1 MLQIKTKIKSLKNTP
16 TAKAYPPRWPL
27 LRLCLR
33 IENITGPTEI
43 PNKIP
48 NTKPLRTDSNI
59 MVGFSVKEA
68 KYRNINL
75 SIA

>member
-1 MLQIKTKIKSLKNTP
+1 MEK
-16 TAKAYPPRWPL
+16 
-27 LRLCLR
+27 
-33 IENITGPTEI
+33 ITGPTEI
-43 PNKIP
+43 PNKMP